1 MAHLLCM
8 EVAGADWLKQP
19 NTTGGLSFAWSQLSL
34 TETTVQCF
42 HFVWR
47 GGNTRGPLGLLTGLG
62 PGGNAGGKA
71 LGCRE
76 PSHNIPQTWLCCTW
90 MLPPPTAG
98 SSLVP
103 HGPAVALGAA
113 QHPAAPAGGCGL
125 GRGQGIHG
133 GARQEDGASTFS
145 GARAEGWEATEYS
158 TWTWREHG
166 AGGWG
171 LGQASRRGD
180 AVSFPGDNQN
190 PCGHNPECSWG
201 DLLEQGGW
209 TSWCPVVPSY
219 FNPSVS
225 LFIPAQCLQNRQFL
239 CPSSW
244 DQLSGK
250 GFPGLGTLC
259 SSCWGYWSAHP
270 WLSTLGPGSD
280 PATLTIIP
288 PGIQWRFHEC
298 FCGIHGPVPGY
309 PFLAGPL
316 AGMETALPWAMALQV
331 HARGGEARKYPVK
344 ASKMMKNDYT

>member
-125 GRGQGIHG
+125 GRGQGMHG
-133 GARQEDGASTFS
+133 GHGRRMEPAPSRGPEQKDERQQNIPPEHEENTVQVAGAWDRLPGEVMQSPSLETI
-145 GARAEGWEATEYS
+145 RIHVDTILNVLEGTCWS
-158 TWTWREHG
+158 RG
-166 AGGWG
+166 AGPADVQWSLPILTPLWVCLFLPSASKTGSSSVPAPGISSLGRAFQGWG
-171 LGQASRRGD
+171 PSARPAGGTGVLT
-180 AVSFPGDNQN
+180 PGWAR
-190 PCGHNPECSWG
+190 WG
-201 DLLEQGGW
+201 LVL
-209 TSWCPVVPSY
+209 
-219 FNPSVS
+219 
-225 LFIPAQCLQNRQFL
+225 
-239 CPSSW
+239 
-244 DQLSGK
+244 
-250 GFPGLGTLC
+250 TL
-259 SSCWGYWSAHP
+259 P
-270 WLSTLGPGSD
+270 
-280 PATLTIIP
+280 
-288 PGIQWRFHEC
+288 R
-298 FCGIHGPVPGY
+298 
-309 PFLAGPL
+309 
-316 AGMETALPWAMALQV
+316 
-331 HARGGEARKYPVK
+331 
-344 ASKMMKNDYT
+344 